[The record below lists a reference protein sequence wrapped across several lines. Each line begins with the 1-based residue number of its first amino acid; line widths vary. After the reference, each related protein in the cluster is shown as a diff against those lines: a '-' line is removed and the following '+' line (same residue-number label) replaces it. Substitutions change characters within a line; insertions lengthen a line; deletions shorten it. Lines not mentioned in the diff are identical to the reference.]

1 MSDFLPFVVAG
12 LATGSLY
19 GLAGLGLVLTYK
31 TSGVF
36 NFGHGGLAALSAFA
50 FYSLRQEAGLPWPLA
65 AAICLV
71 VIAPLAGLLL
81 EALAR
86 SLATAGPEYRIV
98 ATVGLLI
105 AVSGLATAIYGP
117 AARSFDSIL
126 PTSAVELA
134 GVRVGVD
141 QMLVMALAAL
151 AAGGLVAFFRF
162 SQLGLAMRGL
172 VDGADLLALTGAR
185 AGRVRRLAWIIGTV
199 FAAGSGILLA
209 PTIGLDAV
217 LLSFLVIQAFG
228 AAAIGRFSSLPLTYL
243 GGLAVG
249 VVAALSTKYVADLP
263 ALAGFPPSVPFV
275 VLFAVLL
282 LAHRSLPAESER
294 RHRAGRLGGRA
305 ARAAP
310 KARITVGGAT
320 AAALLGIPEV
330 VGTRL
335 PLYTSGLIFVIVFV
349 SLGLL
354 VRTSGQT
361 SLCHAAFAAVGAS
374 TFSHLVAGAG
384 LPWAVGLLGAAAVT
398 GVVGA
403 VMALPAIRL
412 SGLYLALATFGFGVL
427 LERMVFTTAMMFGA
441 RGARLAPR
449 PDFAVSDRGF
459 YYVVLAVVALAVAIS
474 HAVRRTRLGRLLSGL
489 ADSPR
494 ALASLGV
501 NTWLLR
507 LLVFALSAA
516 LAGVAGALF
525 GTLAGSVNGVGFNAV
540 QSLLWLSVLAIA
552 GPWPVA
558 SAFVAAALVA
568 VLPGYLGR
576 DVAEWQPVAFGVAAM
591 AAGALSG
598 RAQAVRGWIRRQAE
612 ISRGRAGRGPVQ
624 ARHARAGRISEA
636 LVAGAVTEGR

>member
-1 MSDFLPFVVAG
+1 VRDLLPFLVAG
-12 LATGSLY
+12 VSTGSLY

-36 NFGHGGLAALSAFA
+36 NFGHGGLAALSAYV
-50 FYSLRQEAGLPWPLA
+50 FYSLRQDLGLPWPVA
-65 AAICLV
+65 AVICLAV
-71 VIAPLAGLLL
+71 VAPLLGLLL

-86 SLATAGPEYRIV
+86 SLADAGPELKIV

-105 AVSGLATAIYGP
+105 AVQGLATALYGP

-126 PTSAVELA
+126 PTSAVSVA

-141 QMLVMALAAL
+141 QLLVVGVAMVA
-151 AAGGLVAFFRF
+151 AAGLYLFFRIA
-162 SQLGLAMRGL
+162 QVGLAMRAL
-172 VDGADLLALTGAR
+172 VDGSDLLALTGTSPR
-185 AGRVRRLAWIIGTV
+185 RTRRLAWIIGTV

-228 AAAIGRFSSLPLTYL
+228 AAALGRFSSLPLTYL
-243 GGLAVG
+243 GGIAVG
-249 VVAALSTKYVADLP
+249 VAAALSTRYVADFP

-282 LAHRSLPAESER
+282 LAHRWLPVEPER
-294 RHRAGRLGGRA
+294 RRLVR
-305 ARAAP
+305 RSS
-310 KARITVGGAT
+310 RSGGALLPRGAV
-320 AAALLGIPEV
+320 AATVLVLVAVPEV
-330 VGTRL
+330 VGSRL

-384 LPWAVGLLGAAAVT
+384 LPWTAGLVAAAVVT
-398 GVVGA
+398 GLVGVAMA
-403 VMALPAIRL
+403 VPAIRL

-427 LERMVFTTAMMFGA
+427 LERMVFTTGIMFGA

-449 PDFAVSDRGF
+449 PEIATSDRAF
-459 YYVVLAVVALAVAIS
+459 YYLVLVVVVVAVAAS
-474 HAVRRTRLGRLLSGL
+474 SGVRRTRLGRLLAGM

-494 ALASLGV
+494 ALTSLGV
-501 NTWLLR
+501 NVWLLR
-507 LLVFALSAA
+507 LVVFGISAA
-516 LAGVAGALF
+516 LAGLAGALF
-525 GTLAGSVNGVGFNAV
+525 AALAGSVNGVGFNAV
-540 QSLLWLSVLAIA
+540 QSLVWLSVLAIA

-558 SAFVAAALVA
+558 SALVAAVLLA
-568 VLPGYLGR
+568 VLPGYVGR
-576 DVAEWQPVAFGVAAM
+576 NVAEWQPVAFGVAAM
-591 AAGALSG
+591 AAGSLSG
-598 RAQAVRGWIRRQAE
+598 RAASMRSWIRVA
-612 ISRGRAGRGPVQ
+612 AGETRPRVERGPVQ
-624 ARHARAGRISEA
+624 ARRASTRGDA
-636 LVAGAVTEGR
+636 LLASPEGS